1 MLNRFPGSEKL
12 GPSRNGRMERNFPVN
27 SDFPEFQANLVRYAQ
42 NLGMKF
48 WKMSVP
54 FQPAAR
60 TGVIFCV
67 FPGIFDRMESA
78 KCQTSTNS
86 RPIMKILRF
95 LIVNPHRSGYDITT
109 SKHTAKMSCMSTN
122 HVLRHQKGMSIV
134 TRGSEGIMG
143 IATLYL
149 LVTVKKSMSDSLG
162 EYHETFRICNN
173 SLSMADV

>member
-27 SDFPEFQANLVRYAQ
+27 SDFPEFQANLMRYAQ
-42 NLGMKF
+42 NFGMKF

-78 KCQTSTNS
+78 QCQTSTNS

-95 LIVNPHRSGYDITT
+95 LIVNPHLSGYDITT
-109 SKHTAKMSCMSTN
+109 SKHKGCALKRRTAKMMSCMSTN

-143 IATLYL
+143 IATSTCWL
-149 LVTVKKSMSDSLG
+149 
-162 EYHETFRICNN
+162 R
-173 SLSMADV
+173 